1 MSASISDI
9 LTAAKNVV
17 TAINGLGQT
26 YLKVQGVLRSLTLT
40 PTSPVVLPAGIHLV
54 SSGQGRLA
62 SISVIVAG
70 SADGMIY
77 DSNSTGSLTNGLA
90 IIGNV
95 EGITAANL
103 PFNNGLVVVP
113 GTGMTVVVTYSEG

>member
-9 LTAAKNVV
+9 LTAAKNIV

-26 YLKVQGVLRSLTLT
+26 YLKVQGALRSGTLT
-40 PTSPVVLPAGIHLV
+40 ATTLV
-54 SSGQGRLA
+54 STGQGRLA
-62 SISVIVAG
+62 AGRVIGAG
-70 SADGMIY
+70 STDCMMY
-77 DSNSTGSLTNGLA
+77 DSNSASSLTSALA
-90 IIGNV
+90 VIDNV
-95 EGITAANL
+95 AGITVANL